1 MKRSTPR
8 WGRVT
13 AAPHEHLLL
22 IRAGRVV
29 RSQQGGSC
37 FRWPS
42 DVVALVD
49 TSVHRLQFSADQ
61 VTQEKTGVRVTG
73 LAVFRVVQ
81 PELAYRM
88 LNLEQPSE
96 YCDIL
101 REMFT
106 GATRR
111 LVANLTLED
120 CLTRRKDALAA
131 ELMAEVAPV
140 VQGRGGDGD
149 DTDRGWGVV
158 IDTIEVQDVRILSE
172 EVFSRL
178 QAPYREG
185 LALEAVR
192 AEAEVERERA
202 VIEAQQARAREE
214 QRRELMA
221 LEEARLEAERE
232 RARQQLAHDQEL
244 ASITQQ
250 SEAALEEAAQAASIA
265 AEHRKAAAHA
275 DRERLMAQAAAER
288 AAMKAKAD
296 AERSRLQVEAAA
308 ERDALVARA
317 DVGRERL
324 VAEAASDRA
333 LLETKADAERT
344 ALEARAEADR
354 ERILAEA
361 ETETARLRA
370 EALRE
375 QGAAAAEVTRLE
387 RAAKDAISEA
397 RLREIAL
404 TESLP
409 RVAEAFADSFGEVT
423 VVSGDMSFLGTGMAQ
438 AMASMKAVGFD
449 LARVL
454 GPREA

>member
-1 MKRSTPR
+1 MKRNKRS
-8 WGRVT
+8 WGRVI

-22 IRAGRVV
+22 IRNGEVIV
-29 RSQQGGSC
+29 SQQGGTC
-37 FRWPS
+37 FERPA

-49 TSVHRLQFSADQ
+49 TSVHRLQFTADQ
-61 VTQEKTGVRVTG
+61 VTREKTGVRVTG

-96 YCDIL
+96 YCEIL

-111 LVANLTLED
+111 LVANLSLED
-120 CLTRRKDALAA
+120 CLTRRKDALAT

-140 VQGRGGDGD
+140 VQGSGRDGD
-149 DTDRGWGVV
+149 DTDRGWGVA

-202 VIEAQQARAREE
+202 VIEAQQARARE
-214 QRRELMA
+214 QHRRELMA

-232 RARQQLAHDQEL
+232 RARQRLAHDQEL
-244 ASITQQ
+244 ASIAQE
-250 SEAALEEAAQAASIA
+250 SEAALARSAQEADLA
-265 AEHRKAAAHA
+265 AELR
-275 DRERLMAQAAAER
+275 
-288 AAMKAKAD
+288 KAD
-296 AERSRLQVEAAA
+296 AEIARQQRAAHAHVARERTMAEATA
-308 ERDALVARA
+308 ERDQLEAEARA
-317 DVGRERL
+317 QRERL
-324 VAEAASDRA
+324 
-333 LLETKADAERT
+333 
-344 ALEARAEADR
+344 
-354 ERILAEA
+354 LAEA
-361 ETETARLRA
+361 GVETARLRA

-375 QGAAAAEVTRLE
+375 EGVAAAEVQRLE
-387 RAAKDAISEA
+387 RAALDVISDA

-404 TESLP
+404 TEALP
-409 RVAEAFADSFGEVT
+409 RMAEAFAGT
-423 VVSGDMSFLGTGMAQ
+423 VQEATIVSGDMSYLGVGLAQ
-438 AMASMKAVGFD
+438 TMASLKAVGFD
-449 LARVL
+449 LSRVL
-454 GPREA
+454 AGRDSS

>member
-1 MKRSTPR
+1 MKRSVPR

-29 RSQQGGSC
+29 CSQQGGAC
-37 FRWPS
+37 FKRPS

-49 TSVHRLQFSADQ
+49 TSVHRLQFTADQ
-61 VTQEKTGVRVTG
+61 VTKEKTGVRVTG

-88 LNLEQPSE
+88 LNLEQPQE
-96 YCDIL
+96 YREIL

-111 LVANLTLED
+111 LVANLSLED
-120 CLTRRKDALAA
+120 CLTRRKDALAT

-140 VQGRGGDGD
+140 VQGSGRGGD

-202 VIEAQQARAREE
+202 RIEALQARAREE

-244 ASITQQ
+244 ATLAQQ
-250 SEAALEEAAQAASIA
+250 SEAALEEAAQAAHIA
-265 AEHRKAAAHA
+265 AERRKAAAHA
-275 DRERLMAQAAAER
+275 ERERMMAEAAAER
-288 AAMKAKAD
+288 AAMKAQAD
-296 AERSRLQVEAAA
+296 DARAQLQVEAAV
-308 ERDALVARA
+308 ERDAVAARA
-317 DVGRERL
+317 EVERERL
-324 VAEAASDRA
+324 VAEAAAGRA
-333 LLETKADAERT
+333 TM
-344 ALEARAEADR
+344 EARATADR
-354 ERILAEA
+354 DRILAEA
-361 ETETARLRA
+361 ETQTARLRA

-375 QGAAAAEVTRLE
+375 QGAAAAEVKRLE
-387 RAAKDAISEA
+387 RAAMDTISEA
-397 RLREIAL
+397 RLREVAL

-423 VVSGDMSFLGTGMAQ
+423 VVSGDMSFVGTGMAQ

-454 GPREA
+454 GGAREG